1 LVGGVVGA
9 KMEGQNEEVV
19 VVVVVVVVDVEAH
32 HGGEEAVA
40 VRDLIVDL
48 IAILLPRVLEHGPG
62 K

>member
-1 LVGGVVGA
+1 MVGGVAGA
-9 KMEGQNEEVV
+9 KMEGQNEEEE
-19 VVVVVVVVDVEAH
+19 VVVVVVDVEAH

>member
-1 LVGGVVGA
+1 
-9 KMEGQNEEVV
+9 MEGQNEEE
-19 VVVVVVVVDVEAH
+19 VVVVVDVEAH

>member
-1 LVGGVVGA
+1 MGA

-48 IAILLPRVLEHGPG
+48 IAILLLRVLKHGPG

>member
-1 LVGGVVGA
+1 
-9 KMEGQNEEVV
+9 MEGQNEEE
-19 VVVVVVVVDVEAH
+19 VVDVEAH

-48 IAILLPRVLEHGPG
+48 IAILLPRVLEHGLG

>member
-1 LVGGVVGA
+1 MAGGVVGV
-9 KMEGQNEEVV
+9 KMEGQNEEE
-19 VVVVVVVVDVEAH
+19 VVVDVEAH

>member
-9 KMEGQNEEVV
+9 KIEGQNEEEEVV
-19 VVVVVVVVDVEAH
+19 VVEHVEAH

>member
-1 LVGGVVGA
+1 MVGGVVGA
-9 KMEGQNEEVV
+9 KMEGQNEEE
-19 VVVVVVVVDVEAH
+19 VVVVVDVEAH

>member
-9 KMEGQNEEVV
+9 KMEDQNEEE

>member
-9 KMEGQNEEVV
+9 KMEGQNEEEE
-19 VVVVVVVVDVEAH
+19 VVVVVDVEAH

-48 IAILLPRVLEHGPG
+48 IAVLLPRVLEHGPG